1 MARSWDITVQSQL
14 NEVSGRAVRRYLE
27 EAAPGEQPAQ
37 ADEFDDGELLREA
50 VGHCVREFLAGL
62 GAQGQYS
69 VLIRR
74 KYDETW
80 ETAGDIEAAIRE
92 EHPPPAPAPLS
103 SSELEGRQLGE
114 ELAEGESHA
123 W

>member
-14 NEVSGRAVRRYLE
+14 SEVSGQAVRRYLAE
-27 EAAPGEQPAQ
+27 VAPGGQPSQ

-62 GAQGQYS
+62 GAQGRYS

-74 KYDETW
+74 KHDDTW
-80 ETAGDIEAAIRE
+80 ETAGDIEAAIRD
-92 EHPPPAPAPLS
+92 EHPPPASAPLS

>member
-14 NEVSGRAVRRYLE
+14 SEVSGQAVRSYLE
-27 EAAPGEQPAQ
+27 KVAPGEQPSHAE
-37 ADEFDDGELLREA
+37 EFDDGELLREA

-62 GAQGQYS
+62 GAEGRYS

-80 ETAGDIEAAIRE
+80 EAAGDIEAAIRE
-92 EHPPPAPAPLS
+92 EHPPPSSAPLS
-103 SSELEGRQLGE
+103 STALEARQVGE